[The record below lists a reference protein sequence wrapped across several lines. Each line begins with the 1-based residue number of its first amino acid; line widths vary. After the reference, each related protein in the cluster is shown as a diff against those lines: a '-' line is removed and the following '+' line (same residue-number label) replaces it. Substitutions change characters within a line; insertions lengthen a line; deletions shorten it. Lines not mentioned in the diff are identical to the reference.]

1 MTPLLH
7 LQRLLGDT
15 RQHTW
20 PSRVLQTR
28 LARSLAELA
37 EQAQCL
43 EKHVALTLPAGT
55 RTLSVPSDH
64 LQTFALVRGTFRVA
78 LRLRDSTAVSW
89 WLTVSTTGD
98 LTCTSTAPVGTA
110 LRPTAPA
117 DALRLVDSTS
127 TAWYLFPLVTGV
139 LDVSTSAPSGTIE
152 TRTVQLRDAWGTPWY
167 LTVSTTGDL
176 TASTT
181 GSATLA
187 SAAPVLVPLVRLE
200 PEGLQH
206 VDPPRAPGPP
216 RYWSLEGSTLV
227 LDPVP
232 DQTYEAE
239 HWYYTTDPDMADAS
253 WDTPMVLHAL
263 GQLLPQSQGWAAAQ
277 QVLGWADLETA
288 HLARLT
294 ASDERDALEELIQP
308 TR

>member
-1 MTPLLH
+1 MTPLTQLR
-7 LQRLLGDT
+7 LLLGDL
-15 RQHTW
+15 RGHTW
-20 PSRVLQTR
+20 PGTVLQTR

-37 EQAQCL
+37 EQAQVL
-43 EKHVALTLPAGT
+43 EKRVPLTLPVGV
-55 RTLSVPSDH
+55 RTLTVPSDH
-64 LQTFALVRGTFRVA
+64 LQTFALVRGTFRVS
-78 LRLRDSTAVSW
+78 LRLRDSGGVSW

-98 LTCTSTAPVGTA
+98 LSFTSTAPVGTI
-110 LRPTAPA
+110 LRTTAPA
-117 DALRLVDSTS
+117 DALRLVDSTAVS
-127 TAWYLFPLVTGV
+127 WYLFPTVTGDV
-139 LDVSTSAPSGTIE
+139 DVSTSAPSGTIE
-152 TRTVQLRDAWGTPWY
+152 TRTVQLRDAWGTPWT
-167 LTVSTTGDL
+167 LSVSTTGDL

-181 GSATLA
+181 GSATLVA
-187 SAAPVLVPLVRLE
+187 VAPVLTPLVRLQ

-232 DQTYEAE
+232 DATYEAE
-239 HWYYTTDPDMADAS
+239 HWYYTTDPDLADAS
-253 WDTPMVLHAL
+253 WDTPMLLHAL

-288 HLARLT
+288 HLARMQ
-294 ASDERDALEELIQP
+294 ASDERDALEEVIQP